1 MLTLPLKY
9 FSLGKEDGKKT
20 NSTHE
25 TRMGLT
31 FNNMVGFLD
40 FKIDYFLWISLY
52 KKRFWHAFHAGVQL
66 WNLQKSIW
74 HSFYLLL
81 FPRSFHWVD
90 RPILLPHCVISPF
103 SVSTEASVVKA
114 GNTLWLTEESS
125 KSMLVELFLISYSVK
140 VPLIS

>member
-40 FKIDYFLWISLY
+40 FKIDYFL
-52 KKRFWHAFHAGVQL
+52 
-66 WNLQKSIW
+66 
-74 HSFYLLL
+74 
-81 FPRSFHWVD
+81 
-90 RPILLPHCVISPF
+90 
-103 SVSTEASVVKA
+103 
-114 GNTLWLTEESS
+114 
-125 KSMLVELFLISYSVK
+125 
-140 VPLIS
+140 